1 MLLSFALQ
9 LIAVA
14 VGVIVS
20 VVTVDKLGAFSLPQP
35 MPPAPR
41 SIKAVEVVGVKRHP
55 SPGPTTGIQ
64 APARPVFEPR
74 RIPTGLLTFVDTP
87 DLPMGSGPAITD
99 GNGPV
104 GAVDFNNPLA
114 SIGATRIPPPPPS
127 APRKQE
133 SRAEVG
139 RVKLGGVV
147 MEAKL
152 VKRVIPVYPPLAKQ
166 MRVSG
171 VVRLEGVIARDGRV
185 VNLQIIHGHPLLAAA
200 AVNAVRQWLYTPTL
214 LNGEA
219 VEVIAPIDVNFIL
232 N

>member
-1 MLLSFALQ
+1 
-9 LIAVA
+9 
-14 VGVIVS
+14 
-20 VVTVDKLGAFSLPQP
+20 
-35 MPPAPR
+35 
-41 SIKAVEVVGVKRHP
+41 
-55 SPGPTTGIQ
+55 
-64 APARPVFEPR
+64 
-74 RIPTGLLTFVDTP
+74 
-87 DLPMGSGPAITD
+87 
-99 GNGPV
+99 
-104 GAVDFNNPLA
+104 
-114 SIGATRIPPPPPS
+114 
-127 APRKQE
+127 
-133 SRAEVG
+133 
-139 RVKLGGVV
+139 